1 MSDIGFPIKD
11 LARRRFQTILTM
23 IGLILCTAT
32 TVFLITFGENLGFQV
47 SIVTGGK
54 LTSGFSYILSVFIVI
69 IAFLNFLAGV
79 LVTSFLVSTAMNER
93 MRDIGIMK
101 TTGCS
106 ADLAFSYFLTELSII
121 VFSSCAVGAFLG
133 ILARFICIILLNAL
147 GFSIAQK
154 PVNPWI
160 ILLIFAVFTVASHI
174 LGIRPI
180 RKAIKVKPA
189 EALSPIFQF
198 GTTPSLKAP
207 SPSRLGLTFKLAY
220 RSLIRRKSATIQAVI
235 CLSVVLA
242 LTTVTI
248 AGGMVANQTT
258 QSYVERAI
266 GRDIILVGHR
276 DITRQYVN
284 SLSQFFE
291 AKPTE
296 QINYSSPKYRIP
308 ENLISDLNSTLGIH
322 VDPRLILEANVTE
335 VPGIIINP
343 EKPDE
348 PYTITGKN
356 RQTKAL
362 IIGVEPEKVVN
373 EWLIVGR
380 VLNSNDTHSAVIGD
394 SLAYENFDSPMNQSA
409 LILGNKT
416 EIVGV
421 CLDPINKGYVV
432 YMPMKALSEQP
443 NYNLLL
449 LKIESHNR
457 SETIAEIEKR
467 ASEMGLELLELNE
480 FLDRHLAFLNR
491 IWSLVMILPLSSLVT
506 ATLCLLSFM
515 MLSITGQRREI
526 GIMKALGAKPKTILK
541 TIFTQALI
549 IVLASGAV
557 GIIAGFAVT
566 WLFLIPE
573 AVISP
578 TTLISI
584 IGWLTLALSL
594 ICLTSL
600 YPASRATK
608 KPVAEVISQP

>member
-23 IGLILCTAT
+23 AGLVLCTAT
-32 TVFLITFGENLGFQV
+32 TVFLVTFGDSLGFQV

-54 LTSGFSYILSVFIVI
+54 LTPGFSYILSIFIII

-79 LVTSFLVSTAMNER
+79 LITSFLVSTAMHER

-101 TTGCS
+101 ATGCS
-106 ADLAFSYFLTELSII
+106 ANSAFSYFLTELSII
-121 VFSSCAVGAFLG
+121 VFSSCAFGAFLG
-133 ILARFICIILLNAL
+133 IFVRFICISILNAL

-160 ILLIFAVFTVASHI
+160 ILLIFASFAIASHI

-189 EALSPIFQF
+189 EALSPLFQF
-198 GTTPSLKAP
+198 GTTSPKAP
-207 SPSRLGLTFKLAY
+207 SSSRLGLTFKLAY
-220 RSLIRRKSATIQAVI
+220 RSLMRRKSATIQAVI

-266 GRDIILVGHR
+266 GRDVILVGHPE
-276 DITRQYVN
+276 ITRQYVN
-284 SLSQFFE
+284 FLSQFFNQT
-291 AKPTE
+291 PME
-296 QINYSSPKYRIP
+296 QINYLSPEYRIP
-308 ENLISDLNSTLGIH
+308 ENLISELNSTLGVH
-322 VDPRLILEANVTE
+322 VDPRFILEANVTE
-335 VPGIIINP
+335 IPGIIINP
-343 EKPDE
+343 EEPDQ
-348 PYTITGKN
+348 PYTIIGDN
-356 RQTKAL
+356 RRSEAL
-362 IIGVEPEKVVN
+362 IIGVNPEEVVN

-380 VLNSNDTHSAVIGD
+380 VLSSNDTHSAVIGD

-421 CLDPINKGYVV
+421 CLDPLNKGYVV
-432 YMPMKALSEQP
+432 YMPVRALSEQP

-449 LKIESHNR
+449 LEVESSNR
-457 SETIAEIEKR
+457 PEIIAEIKEEV
-467 ASEMGLELLELNE
+467 SGTELELIELNGV
-480 FLDRHLAFLNR
+480 LDKHLAFLNR

-515 MLSITGQRREI
+515 MLSITGQQREI
-526 GIMKALGAKPKTILK
+526 GIMRALGAKPKTIMK
-541 TIFTQALI
+541 TIFAQALL
-549 IVLASGAV
+549 IVLASGAIGIAV
-557 GIIAGFAVT
+557 GLTVT

-578 TTLISI
+578 ATLISV
-584 IGWLTLALSL
+584 IGWLLLALSL

-608 KPVAEVISQP
+608 KSVAEVISQP